1 MYYVGHKKLDYLL
14 RAFDY
19 LKLRIIRNVLKGLSL
34 MMVITDGQ
42 IIRYGLSKIGLEWI
56 LSF

>member
-34 MMVITDGQ
+34 MMVITAGQ